1 MGIEYMAAIARDDYE
16 VFKIIIATELP
27 AKYEVW
33 LQARKQRKARISRE
47 RQVTV
52 HEVAIS
58 PNEFGDYC
66 KGLSAPDFSVESL
79 DQCARTKMLTLLS
92 AMFRQVNDGHPIC
105 GTGDLIAL
113 MPATCAENTADSR

>member
-47 RQVTV
+47 RQVMV
-52 HEVAIS
+52 HEVTIS
-58 PNEFGDYC
+58 PNEVGDYC

-92 AMFRQVNDGHPIC
+92 AMFQRVSDGHPIC
-105 GTGDLIAL
+105 GTGDLISL
-113 MPATCAENTADSR
+113 MSATYAENAVDSR

>member
-16 VFKIIIATELP
+16 VFKMIIATELP

-33 LQARKQRKARISRE
+33 LQARKQRKVRISRE

-66 KGLSAPDFSVESL
+66 QRLE
-79 DQCARTKMLTLLS
+79 RTR
-92 AMFRQVNDGHPIC
+92 F
-105 GTGDLIAL
+105 
-113 MPATCAENTADSR
+113 